1 MIWLIIIA
9 VMVLSFLVQSKLQS
23 KFTKYSHIRNA
34 TGLTGAEV
42 AQKMLKDN
50 GIYDVKVIS
59 VGGRLTDHYNPQDKT
74 VNLSEDV
81 FYGNS
86 VAAAAVAAHECG
98 HAVQDATD
106 YAPLRF
112 RSAIVPAVS
121 FANMSVQWIL
131 LAGILLLNAFP
142 AIFWFGVALFAMTTV
157 FSLVTLPVEVNAS
170 MRAVAWL
177 KTAGITNDETSPMT
191 IDALKWAAY
200 TYLIAAIGSIATLLY
215 YISIGNNRR

>member
-1 MIWLIIIA
+1 M
-9 VMVLSFLVQSKLQS
+9 
-23 KFTKYSHIRNA
+23 
-34 TGLTGAEV
+34 
-42 AQKMLKDN
+42 
-50 GIYDVKVIS
+50 
-59 VGGRLTDHYNPQDKT
+59 
-74 VNLSEDV
+74 
-81 FYGNS
+81 
-86 VAAAAVAAHECG
+86 
-98 HAVQDATD
+98 
-106 YAPLRF
+106 
-112 RSAIVPAVS
+112 PAVS

-157 FSLVTLPVEVNAS
+157 FSVVTLPVEVDAS